1 VNNVL
6 YRNNNV
12 NPEYGMVLVHGRGAD
27 AQDIMSLADT
37 TDTSNFLIAAPTAP
51 MNTWYPYSFLA
62 PIQQNE
68 PYLSES
74 LDIIASLFSGFEEKG
89 IPAEKI
95 ILAGFSQGACLSLE
109 YALRNPKKYGG
120 IIAFSGALISD
131 ETSSKDH
138 FDNTSIFLGCSEK
151 DPHIPRDKVDL
162 TGEIFTSKRAE
173 VTKKI
178 YPGSFH
184 GITEDEL
191 LEFSKMI
198 QKME

>member
-1 VNNVL
+1 
-6 YRNNNV
+6 
-12 NPEYGMVLVHGRGAD
+12 MILVHGRGAD
-27 AQDIMSLADT
+27 AEDIMGLADAA
-37 TDTSNFLIAAPTAP
+37 DTSNFLIAAPAAP

-74 LDIIASLFSGFEEKG
+74 LNIINSLFSEFEKRG

-120 IIAFSGALISD
+120 LAAFSGALISD
-131 ETSSKDH
+131 ETRDNAH
-138 FDNTSIFLGCSEK
+138 FDNTRIFLGCSEK
-151 DPHIPRDKVDL
+151 DPHIPRDKVDI
-162 TGEIFTSKRAE
+162 TEKIFISKRAE

-191 LEFSKMI
+191 LELGKMI
-198 QKME
+198 QKMD